1 MIYVQIIIKLN
12 KSIVF
17 YKKYEKIRE
26 NIDFLDKYDIIL
38 NQELN

>member
-17 YKKYEKIRE
+17 YKKYKKIRE